1 MGSEEL
7 RWKLG
12 QNSRVGHRKAVG
24 PITVR
29 AQRETMRRSTAEQL
43 GAAADAAEAAEGGLG
58 LWREGVGRRPV
69 ITTSHYSV
77 A

>member
-12 QNSRVGHRKAVG
+12 QNSRVGHRKAVE

-43 GAAADAAEAAEGGLG
+43 GAAADAAGADGGLG
-58 LWREGVGRRPV
+58 LGREGVGRRAV
-69 ITTSHYSV
+69 ITTSHHSV